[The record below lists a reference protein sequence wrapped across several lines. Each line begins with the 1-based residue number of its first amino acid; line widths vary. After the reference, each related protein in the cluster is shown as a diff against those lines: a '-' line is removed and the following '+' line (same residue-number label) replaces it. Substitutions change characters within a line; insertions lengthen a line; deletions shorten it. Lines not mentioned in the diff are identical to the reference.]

1 MRQPIVISLALL
13 AVSCATQ
20 QTAPTPAATTT
31 PAATSPASA
40 AAPCNPG
47 LAIVNATL
55 WMQSAAE
62 YQAAAIGT
70 YAAARRALDAALAD
84 PAWHVEEGTS
94 DPSQPPAVILDADET
109 VIDNTAFEV
118 RVIREGKTYDAATWQ
133 RWVNESAAEAVPGA
147 AQFLAYAKSRGVTPF
162 YITNRDHP
170 DEAAGTLRNLQRL
183 GFPVDANGDTL
194 LLRGER
200 PEWKTSDKAPRR
212 AHVAASHRVLLLVGD
227 DLNDFTNA
235 RDKSVAERDQL
246 VGNRESWW
254 GTRWFMIPNPVYG
267 SWERPYTSGV
277 SDPCAQLQRKL
288 EALRP

>member
-1 MRQPIVISLALL
+1 MRQSIAISLALL
-13 AVSCATQ
+13 AFSCATQ
-20 QTAPTPAATTT
+20 PVATTPAATPTPAPTPAA
-31 PAATSPASA
+31 S

-70 YAAARRALDAALAD
+70 YANARRALDAALAD

-109 VIDNTAFEV
+109 VVDNTAFEV
-118 RVIREGKTYDAATWQ
+118 RVIREGKTYDTATWEK
-133 RWVNESAAEAVPGA
+133 WVNESAAEAVPGA

-162 YITNRDHP
+162 YITNRDYP
-170 DEAAGTLRNLQRL
+170 DEEAGTLRNLQKL
-183 GFPVDANGDTL
+183 GYPLDPNVDTL

-212 AHVAASHRVLLLVGD
+212 AHVAASYRVLLLVGD

-235 RDKSVAERDQL
+235 RDKNVAERDQI

-267 SWERPYTSGV
+267 SWERPFTAGV
-277 SDPCAQLQRKL
+277 SDPCVQLQRKID
-288 EALRP
+288 ALKP